1 MRRSNCELIN
11 NPKAKDTNLLIQTCL
26 GEYYSL
32 YDFNLKTSVWRN
44 KVSQPCVLL
53 TWPQIMD
60 HWGRSL
66 LSVIVFLSSL
76 SQGSQ
81 TSCRYWGC
89 KNPCVRFSRF
99 ILIILIILI
108 IMIFPTIMTFQLHTV
123 ICVHRDPK
131 GMFTLMG
138 ATGLSAPK
146 SGGHSHG
153 RSPLHSKEHAYKL
166 IDKLNTQHYAWSEKC
181 CLNNG
186 KLHLPGTSVDI
197 IVSSNCT
204 ETELICDLKV
214 WWWKCIKNESYVV
227 NYQMNKVSCA
237 TWRRAD
243 CQAWG
248 RRPPTD
254 VRRADWNFLG
264 GFKRTCVRLRQTRK
278 KSCLL
283 ST

>member
-1 MRRSNCELIN
+1 M
-11 NPKAKDTNLLIQTCL
+11 L

-32 YDFNLKTSVWRN
+32 DDFNLKTSVWRN

-66 LSVIVFLSSL
+66 LSFVAFLSSL
-76 SQGSQ
+76 SPGSQ

-108 IMIFPTIMTFQLHTV
+108 IMIILTIMAFQLHTV

-138 ATGLSAPK
+138 ATGLSAQK
-146 SGGHSHG
+146 SGRHSHG

-166 IDKLNTQHYAWSEKC
+166 IDKLNTQHEARNAV
-181 CLNNG
+181 L
-186 KLHLPGTSVDI
+186 T
-197 IVSSNCT
+197 T
-204 ETELICDLKV
+204 
-214 WWWKCIKNESYVV
+214 ESYTSLGQVWTSSLAAIAPRQ
-227 NYQMNKVSCA
+227 NSSA
-237 TWRRAD
+237 TWKY
-243 CQAWG
+243 
-248 RRPPTD
+248 D
-254 VRRADWNFLG
+254 VLKMKTTW
-264 GFKRTCVRLRQTRK
+264 
-278 KSCLL
+278 
-283 ST
+283 

>member
-1 MRRSNCELIN
+1 M
-11 NPKAKDTNLLIQTCL
+11 
-26 GEYYSL
+26 
-32 YDFNLKTSVWRN
+32 
-44 KVSQPCVLL
+44 SQPCVLL

-81 TSCRYWGC
+81 ISCRYWGC

-108 IMIFPTIMTFQLHTV
+108 MMIILTIISYHIV
-123 ICVHRDPK
+123 IFVHRDPK

-166 IDKLNTQHYAWSEKC
+166 IDKLNTQHYA
-181 CLNNG
+181 
-186 KLHLPGTSVDI
+186 
-197 IVSSNCT
+197 
-204 ETELICDLKV
+204 
-214 WWWKCIKNESYVV
+214 
-227 NYQMNKVSCA
+227 
-237 TWRRAD
+237 
-243 CQAWG
+243 
-248 RRPPTD
+248 
-254 VRRADWNFLG
+254 
-264 GFKRTCVRLRQTRK
+264 
-278 KSCLL
+278 
-283 ST
+283 